1 MRARHPARACCAG
14 PARPGLAVDL
24 DRVDATGHDQL
35 AEALEAGE
43 TVVLGVVP
51 ATSPADE
58 KTVVERVERWL
69 DMLGLQ
75 PDPGLLISPTCG
87 LAGAEPAGA
96 RQALVVSRRV
106 AQGFAV

>member
-1 MRARHPARACCAG
+1 VS
-14 PARPGLAVDL
+14 GLSVDL
-24 DRVDATGHDQL
+24 DQVDAAGHDQL

-51 ATSPADE
+51 ATSASDE
-58 KTVVERVERWL
+58 KAVAERIERWL

-75 PDPGLLISPTCG
+75 PGPGLAISPTCG
-87 LAGAEPAGA
+87 LAGADPAGA

-106 AQGFAV
+106 AQGFAG